1 MVRGGV
7 FNPPP
12 GPGPRDDAEGFK
24 GTLNWTEMMLRGAS
38 KKIVQ
43 EISKR
48 TAPFIM
54 TEKVRKS

>member
-24 GTLNWTEMMLRGAS
+24 GTLNWTEMMLKGAS
-38 KKIVQ
+38 KKTVQ
-43 EISKR
+43 ENFR
-48 TAPFIM
+48 TDSAFYND
-54 TEKVRKS
+54 